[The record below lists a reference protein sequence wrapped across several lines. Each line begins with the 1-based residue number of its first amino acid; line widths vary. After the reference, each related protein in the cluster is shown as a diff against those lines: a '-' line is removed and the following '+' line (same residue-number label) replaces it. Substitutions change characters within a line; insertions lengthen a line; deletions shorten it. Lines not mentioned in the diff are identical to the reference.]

1 MIEAKLYRNLYV
13 SQTIISNALSQILN
27 YKELVLQDRKREE
40 FVFILVLPCEVDDK
54 LQEEYFKKENIVI
67 WDINNL
73 LYMCYGDKE
82 LSNLLVP
89 YNFYIQKLQ
98 ILYDKN

>member
-1 MIEAKLYRNLYV
+1 
-13 SQTIISNALSQILN
+13 
-27 YKELVLQDRKREE
+27 
-40 FVFILVLPCEVDDK
+40 LPCEVDDK

-82 LSNLLVP
+82 LSNLLP
-89 YNFYIQKLQ
+89 YRLRRHK
-98 ILYDKN
+98 